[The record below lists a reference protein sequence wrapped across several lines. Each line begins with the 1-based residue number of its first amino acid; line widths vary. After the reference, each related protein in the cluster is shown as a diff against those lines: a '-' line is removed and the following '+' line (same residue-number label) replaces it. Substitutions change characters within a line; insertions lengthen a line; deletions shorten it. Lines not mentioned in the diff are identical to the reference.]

1 MSTGVKGDRQALQ
14 RTMEAIIAKSQRNAS
29 KQPELPGLDGSAQSG
44 GDSAMKALPERIAEF
59 VYNVPAK
66 RRLQDLFLR
75 AEVVEEVEEFIYE
88 YSHSTL
94 LRANSL
100 EPRHTVLLVGP
111 PGNGKTSLAEA
122 FASELS
128 LPLLSIR
135 YDAIVDSFLGE
146 TSNRI
151 RKLIDY
157 ATLNPCVLFFDE
169 FDAVGK
175 ERSDAQETG
184 EIKRVV
190 SSLLVQMDHLPSHTL
205 IVCATNHPELL
216 DRAVWRRFELKL
228 DIERPDHAQLK
239 NWFIR
244 FNKSLSNVNLGLTP
258 DEFAEYMSG
267 ENMSEVEAFTL
278 DVRRKIILSK
288 GRVSAA
294 EAVRHVLTRL
304 KKNPVINITSPE
316 THAERLSDSPP
327 QTRSKSRA
335 PNKEQT
341 EALVP
346 RKAPIRKANPKSR
359 S

>member
-1 MSTGVKGDRQALQ
+1 MSTSVKGDRQALQ
-14 RTMEAIIAKSQRNAS
+14 RTMEAIIAKSQRHAS
-29 KQPELPGLDGSAQSG
+29 KQPELPGLNGSAQSG
-44 GDSAMKALPERIAEF
+44 GDSTAKALPERIAEF
-59 VYNVPAK
+59 VYNIPAK

-75 AEVVEEVEEFIYE
+75 SEVVEEVEEFVYE
-88 YSHSTL
+88 YSHSAL

-122 FASELS
+122 FATELS

-205 IVCATNHPELL
+205 VVCATNHPELL

-228 DIERPDHAQLK
+228 DIERPDHLQLK

-244 FNKSLSNVNLGLTP
+244 FSQSLNNEDLGVTP
-258 DEFAEYMSG
+258 DQFAEYMHG
-267 ENMSEVEAFTL
+267 ESMSEVEAFTL

-288 GRVSAA
+288 GRVTAA
-294 EAVRHVLTRL
+294 QAVQHVLARL
-304 KKNPVINITSPE
+304 KKHPIIKPTSPE
-316 THAERLSDSPP
+316 NHAERLSDSPP
-327 QTRSKSRA
+327 QARSKSRA
-335 PNKEQT
+335 ANKEQT
-341 EALVP
+341 EAAVP
-346 RKAPIRKANPKSR
+346 RKNSVRKTNSKTR
-359 S
+359 G

>member
-1 MSTGVKGDRQALQ
+1 MSTSVKGDRQALQ
-14 RTMEAIIAKSQRNAS
+14 RTMEAIIAKSQRNAAR
-29 KQPELPGLDGSAQSG
+29 QPELPGLDGPAQSG
-44 GDSAMKALPERIAEF
+44 GDSTMRVLPERIAEL

-66 RRLQDLFLR
+66 RRLQDLFLQSD
-75 AEVVEEVEEFIYE
+75 VIEEIEEFIHE
-88 YSHSTL
+88 YAHSAL
-94 LRANSL
+94 LRENSL
-100 EPRHTVLLVGP
+100 EPRHTILLVGP

-122 FASELS
+122 FATELS

-146 TSNRI
+146 TSNRL

-228 DIERPDHAQLK
+228 DIERPDRLQLK
-239 NWFIR
+239 KWFTR
-244 FNKSLSNVNLGLTP
+244 FSQSLNNVNLGVTP
-258 DEFAEYMSG
+258 AQFAEYMDG
-267 ENMSEVEAFTL
+267 ENMSAVEAFTL

-294 EAVRHVLTRL
+294 EAVLHVLTRL
-304 KKNPVINITSPE
+304 KKRPINNITSPGNDGDQ
-316 THAERLSDSPP
+316 LSNNPP
-327 QTRSKSRA
+327 QARRKSRA
-335 PNKEQT
+335 ANKGT
-341 EALVP
+341 ESAVSRENP
-346 RKAPIRKANPKSR
+346 VRKTASKTR

>member
-1 MSTGVKGDRQALQ
+1 MSTSVKGDRQALK
-14 RTMEAIIAKSQRNAS
+14 RTMEAIIAGSQRRVS
-29 KQPELPGLDGSAQSG
+29 QQPELPEMEQFGQSSG
-44 GDSAMKALPERIAEF
+44 IQSSKVLPERIAEL
-59 VYNVPAK
+59 VHDVPAK
-66 RRLQDLFLR
+66 RRLSDLFLQND
-75 AEVVEEVEEFIYE
+75 VVEEVDEFIYE
-88 YSHSTL
+88 YAHSSL

-122 FASELS
+122 FATELS

-146 TSNRI
+146 TSNRL

-228 DIERPDHAQLK
+228 EIARPDRSQLK
-239 NWFIR
+239 KWFSR
-244 FNKSLSNVNLGLTP
+244 FSQSLNEVNLGVTA
-258 DEFAEYMSG
+258 DEFAKIMDG

-278 DVRRKIILSK
+278 DVRRKIILSN
-288 GRVSAA
+288 GRITAA
-294 EAVRHVLTRL
+294 EAVQHVLTRQ
-304 KKNPVINITSPE
+304 KKRPINNFTLPRD
-316 THAERLSDSPP
+316 HGDRLSDNPS
-327 QTRSKSRA
+327 QSRPKRRA
-335 PNKEQT
+335 ANKGE
-341 EALVP
+341 
-346 RKAPIRKANPKSR
+346 KAVLPAKNPL
-359 S
+359 